1 MANSDFQQ
9 LTHMLMRMSQEQE
22 SNMSVDSED
31 MMDYWYDLSDRERQR
46 AFYCVVS
53 MINEAR
59 LNNDSVRETLYEQF
73 EFNPGMYSIAED
85 AGFMDLWESYQKQ
98 GRETKHVNRVEVIDE
113 SGRAYVNMSVA
124 NCTLGIQDNGQT
136 LKVFVSTDDKSEEF

>member
-31 MMDYWYDLSDRERQR
+31 MMDYWYDLSERERQR

-53 MINEAR
+53 MINDAR
-59 LNNDSVRETLYEQF
+59 LNKDSVRETLYEHF
-73 EFNPGMYSIAED
+73 EFKPSMYAMAED
-85 AGFMDLWESYQKQ
+85 AGFMELWESYQQ
-98 GRETKHVNRVEVIDE
+98 EDRDTRYVNRVEVIDE

-124 NCTLGIQDNGQT
+124 ECNLGLQDNGYT
-136 LKVFVSTDDKSEEF
+136 LKVFVSTDDKSEKI

>member
-73 EFNPGMYSIAED
+73 EFNPGMYAIAED
-85 AGFMDLWESYQKQ
+85 AGFMELWESYQKQ
-98 GRETKHVNRVEVIDE
+98 DRETKYVNRVEVIDE